1 MTDSQSVSQSVL
13 ALSPSGTHDQ
23 ILAVVNT
30 VAALLSRGVFPDG
43 RTGLSC
49 NRSQYLSV
57 LVTYVHFNFT
67 QFLRGLTFL

>member
-43 RTGLSC
+43 RTGLS
-49 NRSQYLSV
+49 
-57 LVTYVHFNFT
+57 
-67 QFLRGLTFL
+67 